1 MVNAAHRVYD
11 QSMRRRMTCFF
22 VAMSSLGI
30 LVSPAAAAGSQI
42 MISSPKIFTTVDRSN
57 PVVIDGTWANF
68 PTCNSG
74 GNYLTV
80 KVFGAPTDYKG
91 YNYNSG
97 WLKYDNVDLD
107 IDENVSAS
115 WQSPQPGPEGGSD
128 YDFAINIGSYSGQTF
143 HLSISTKSWA
153 PGSYPVK
160 ISGGSLTF
168 RPQDCGEV
176 ISGNMTIV
184 IPPLVTPKISCT
196 IVSSTPIRKS
206 DAADANCNSD
216 VYLTNIPLE
225 IQHNTSGAWVKTGK
239 QILAN
244 GNQFNVTKIPTEF
257 TGGNSL
263 RLSSVGVADKIAAFN
278 SEVFAYKVLPALV
291 SADLKIVLEK
301 FVSNGPM
308 TINILGTQAL
318 SSGLQLTLKSSIA
331 PAGPWAIEK
340 SFKSGV
346 LGSLSVNKPKGTWLL
361 LTSEAN
367 EQYASTDS
375 QPIQLL
381 DTPILTCSITSRVNA
396 GSKVTGK
403 CASMSTL
410 LSTPISYEFNDGQ
423 GWENFGVG
431 TFSGKSNSF
440 SFTAGSQGNSK
451 IRISS
456 VGLSGNYTAFVS
468 NVMNLQV
475 LKDPSSSSGS
485 TQTPSGKVDK
495 TSNAYKTMYTVGNNF
510 AKVSMANDT
519 AASQCGS
526 AMRTGLIRARGI
538 PQYLGVQ
545 TKMIQSFLKTA
556 SGWRGCLD
564 GFGK

>member
-1 MVNAAHRVYD
+1 
-11 QSMRRRMTCFF
+11 MRRFVTCFT
-22 VAMSSLGI
+22 VAIFSLGI
-30 LVSPAAAAGSQI
+30 LVGPAAAADSQI
-42 MISSPKIFTTVDRSN
+42 MISSPKIFTTIDRSS

-91 YNYNSG
+91 YNYNAG
-97 WLKYDNVDLD
+97 WLKYDNVDLV
-107 IDENVSAS
+107 IDENVSTM

-128 YDFAINIGSYSGQTF
+128 YDFAVNIGRYSGQTF
-143 HLSISTKSWA
+143 HVSISTKGWA

-168 RPQDCGEV
+168 RPQDCGDV

-196 IVSSTPIRKS
+196 IDSTAPIRK
-206 DAADANCNSD
+206 ADAVDASCNSD
-216 VYLTNIPLE
+216 VYLTNIPMD
-225 IQHNTSGAWVKTGK
+225 IQLNTSGAWVNTDK
-239 QILAN
+239 QILAT
-244 GNQFNVTKIPTEF
+244 GNQFSVFNIPTELI
-257 TGGNSL
+257 GGYSV
-263 RLSSVGVADKIAAFN
+263 RLSSVGVADKIAAFKT
-278 SEVFAYKVLPALV
+278 EVFSYKVLPALA
-291 SADLKIVLEK
+291 SADLRIALEK

-308 TINILGTQAL
+308 TIKILGAQAL
-318 SSGLQLTLKSSIA
+318 NTGLLLTLKSSIA

-381 DTPILTCSITSRVNA
+381 DTPSLTCSITSRVNA
-396 GSKVTGK
+396 GSKVTGN
-403 CASMSTL
+403 CVSTSAL

-423 GWENFGVG
+423 GWESFGVG
-431 TFSGKSNSF
+431 TFSGKSSSF

-451 IRISS
+451 IRVSS

-475 LKDPSSSSGS
+475 LKNPSSTSDS

-495 TSNAYKTMYTVGNNF
+495 TSNAYKTMFNVGSNF

-526 AMRTGLIRARGI
+526 ALRTGLIRARGI

>member
-1 MVNAAHRVYD
+1 
-11 QSMRRRMTCFF
+11 MRRFVTCFT
-22 VAMSSLGI
+22 VAIFSLGI
-30 LVSPAAAAGSQI
+30 LVGPAAAADSQI
-42 MISSPKIFTTVDRSN
+42 MISSPKIFTTIDRSS

-91 YNYNSG
+91 YNYNAG
-97 WLKYDNVDLD
+97 WLKYDNVDLV
-107 IDENVSAS
+107 IDENVSTM
-115 WQSPQPGPEGGSD
+115 WRSPQPGPEGGSD
-128 YDFAINIGSYSGQTF
+128 YDFAVNIGRYSGQTF
-143 HLSISTKSWA
+143 HVSISTKGWA

-168 RPQDCGEV
+168 RPQDCGDV

-196 IVSSTPIRKS
+196 IDSTAPIRK
-206 DAADANCNSD
+206 ADAVDASCNSD
-216 VYLTNIPLE
+216 VYLTNIPMD
-225 IQHNTSGAWVKTGK
+225 IQLNTSGAWVNTDK
-239 QILAN
+239 QILAT
-244 GNQFNVTKIPTEF
+244 GNQFSVFNIPTELI
-257 TGGNSL
+257 GGYSV
-263 RLSSVGVADKIAAFN
+263 RLSSVGVADKIAAFKT
-278 SEVFAYKVLPALV
+278 EVFSYKVLPALA
-291 SADLKIVLEK
+291 SADLRIALEK

-308 TINILGTQAL
+308 TIKILGAQAL
-318 SSGLQLTLKSSIA
+318 NTGLLLTLKSSIA

-381 DTPILTCSITSRVNA
+381 DTPSLTCSITIRVNA
-396 GSKVTGK
+396 GSKVTGN
-403 CASMSTL
+403 CVSTSAL

-423 GWENFGVG
+423 GWESFGVG
-431 TFSGKSNSF
+431 TFSGKSSSF

-451 IRISS
+451 IRVSS

-475 LKDPSSSSGS
+475 LKNPSSTSDS

-495 TSNAYKTMYTVGNNF
+495 TSNAYKTMFNVGSNF

-526 AMRTGLIRARGI
+526 ALRTGLIRARGI

>member
-1 MVNAAHRVYD
+1 
-11 QSMRRRMTCFF
+11 MRRFVTCFT
-22 VAMSSLGI
+22 VAIFSLGI
-30 LVSPAAAAGSQI
+30 LVGPAAAADSQI
-42 MISSPKIFTTVDRSN
+42 MISSPKIFTTIDRSS

-91 YNYNSG
+91 YNYNAG
-97 WLKYDNVDLD
+97 WLKYDNVDLA
-107 IDENVSAS
+107 IDENVSTM

-128 YDFAINIGSYSGQTF
+128 YDFAVNIGRYSGQTF
-143 HLSISTKSWA
+143 HVSISTKGWA

-168 RPQDCGEV
+168 RPQDCGDV

-196 IVSSTPIRKS
+196 VDSTAPIRK
-206 DAADANCNSD
+206 ADAVDASCNSD
-216 VYLTNIPLE
+216 VYLTNIPMD
-225 IQHNTSGAWVKTGK
+225 IQLNTSGAWVNTDK
-239 QILAN
+239 QILAT
-244 GNQFNVTKIPTEF
+244 GNQFSVFNIPTELI
-257 TGGNSL
+257 GGYSV
-263 RLSSVGVADKIAAFN
+263 RLSSVGVADKIAAFKT
-278 SEVFAYKVLPALV
+278 EVFSYKVLPALA
-291 SADLKIVLEK
+291 SADLRIALEK

-308 TINILGTQAL
+308 TIKILGAQAL
-318 SSGLQLTLKSSIA
+318 NTGLLLTLKSSIA

-381 DTPILTCSITSRVNA
+381 DTPSLTCSITIRVNA
-396 GSKVTGK
+396 GSKVTGN
-403 CASMSTL
+403 CVSTSAL

-423 GWENFGVG
+423 GWESFGVG
-431 TFSGKSNSF
+431 TFSGKSSSF

-451 IRISS
+451 IRVSS

-475 LKDPSSSSGS
+475 LKNPSSTSDS

-495 TSNAYKTMYTVGNNF
+495 TSNAYKTMFNVGSNF

-526 AMRTGLIRARGI
+526 ALRTGLIRARGI

>member
-1 MVNAAHRVYD
+1 
-11 QSMRRRMTCFF
+11 MRRFVTCFT
-22 VAMSSLGI
+22 VAIFSLGI
-30 LVSPAAAAGSQI
+30 LVGPAAAADSQI
-42 MISSPKIFTTVDRSN
+42 MISSPKIFTTIDRSS

-91 YNYNSG
+91 YNYNAG
-97 WLKYDNVDLD
+97 WLKYDNVDLV
-107 IDENVSAS
+107 IDENVSTM

-128 YDFAINIGSYSGQTF
+128 YDFAVNIGRYSGQTF
-143 HLSISTKSWA
+143 HVSISTKGWA
-153 PGSYPVK
+153 PGPYPVK

-168 RPQDCGEV
+168 RPQDCGDV

-196 IVSSTPIRKS
+196 IDSTAPIRK
-206 DAADANCNSD
+206 ADAVDASCNSD
-216 VYLTNIPLE
+216 VYLTNIPMD
-225 IQHNTSGAWVKTGK
+225 IQLNTSGAWVNTDK
-239 QILAN
+239 QILAT
-244 GNQFNVTKIPTEF
+244 GNQFSVFNIPTELI
-257 TGGNSL
+257 GGYSV
-263 RLSSVGVADKIAAFN
+263 RLSSVGVADKIAAFKT
-278 SEVFAYKVLPALV
+278 EVFSYKVLPALA
-291 SADLKIVLEK
+291 SADLRIALEK

-308 TINILGTQAL
+308 TIKILGAQAL
-318 SSGLQLTLKSSIA
+318 NTGLLLTLKSSIA

-381 DTPILTCSITSRVNA
+381 DTPSLTCSITSRVNA
-396 GSKVTGK
+396 GSKVTGN
-403 CASMSTL
+403 CVSTSAL

-423 GWENFGVG
+423 GWESFGVG
-431 TFSGKSNSF
+431 TFSGKSSSF

-451 IRISS
+451 IRVSS

-475 LKDPSSSSGS
+475 LKNPSSTSDS
-485 TQTPSGKVDK
+485 TQTHSGKVDK
-495 TSNAYKTMYTVGNNF
+495 TSNAYKTMFNVGSNF

-526 AMRTGLIRARGI
+526 ALRTGLIRARGI

>member
-1 MVNAAHRVYD
+1 V
-11 QSMRRRMTCFF
+11 TCFT
-22 VAMSSLGI
+22 VAIFSLGI
-30 LVSPAAAAGSQI
+30 LVGPAAAADSQI
-42 MISSPKIFTTVDRSN
+42 MISSPKIFTTIDRSS

-91 YNYNSG
+91 YNYNYGS
-97 WLKYDNVDLD
+97 LKYDNVDLV
-107 IDENVSAS
+107 IDENVSTM

-128 YDFAINIGSYSGQTF
+128 YDFAVNIGRYSGQTF
-143 HLSISTKSWA
+143 HVSISTKGWA

-196 IVSSTPIRKS
+196 IDSTAPIRKS
-206 DAADANCNSD
+206 DAVDASCNSD
-216 VYLTNIPLE
+216 IYLTNIPMD
-225 IQHNTSGAWVKTGK
+225 IQLNTSGAWVNTDK
-239 QILAN
+239 QILAT
-244 GNQFNVTKIPTEF
+244 GNQFSVFNIPTELI
-257 TGGNSL
+257 GGYSV
-263 RLSSVGVADKIAAFN
+263 RLSSVGVADKIAAFKT
-278 SEVFAYKVLPALV
+278 EVFSYKVLPALA
-291 SADLKIVLEK
+291 SADLRIALEK

-308 TINILGTQAL
+308 TIKILGAQAL
-318 SSGLQLTLKSSIA
+318 NTGLLLTLKSSIA

-381 DTPILTCSITSRVNA
+381 DTPSLTCSITSRVNA
-396 GSKVTGK
+396 GSKVTGN
-403 CASMSTL
+403 CVSTSAL

-423 GWENFGVG
+423 GWESFGVG
-431 TFSGKSNSF
+431 TFSGKSSSF

-451 IRISS
+451 IRVSS

-475 LKDPSSSSGS
+475 LKNPSSTSDS

-495 TSNAYKTMYTVGNNF
+495 TSNAYKTMFNVGSNF

-526 AMRTGLIRARGI
+526 ALRTGLIRARGI

>member
-1 MVNAAHRVYD
+1 
-11 QSMRRRMTCFF
+11 MRRFVTCFT
-22 VAMSSLGI
+22 VAIFSLGI
-30 LVSPAAAAGSQI
+30 LVGPAAAADSQI
-42 MISSPKIFTTVDRSN
+42 MISSPKIFTTIDRSS

-91 YNYNSG
+91 YNYNYGS
-97 WLKYDNVDLD
+97 LKYDNVDLV
-107 IDENVSAS
+107 IDENVSTM

-128 YDFAINIGSYSGQTF
+128 YDFAVNIGRYSGQTF
-143 HLSISTKSWA
+143 HVSISTKGWA

-196 IVSSTPIRKS
+196 IDSTAPIRKS
-206 DAADANCNSD
+206 DAVDASCNSD
-216 VYLTNIPLE
+216 IYLTNIPMD
-225 IQHNTSGAWVKTGK
+225 IQLNTSGAWVNTDK
-239 QILAN
+239 QILAT
-244 GNQFNVTKIPTEF
+244 GNQFSVFNIPTELI
-257 TGGNSL
+257 GGYSV
-263 RLSSVGVADKIAAFN
+263 RLSSVGVADKIAAFKT
-278 SEVFAYKVLPALV
+278 EVFSYKVLPALA
-291 SADLKIVLEK
+291 SADLRIALEK

-308 TINILGTQAL
+308 TIKILGAQAL
-318 SSGLQLTLKSSIA
+318 NTGLLLTLKSSIA

-381 DTPILTCSITSRVNA
+381 DTPSLTCSITSRVNA
-396 GSKVTGK
+396 GSKVTGN
-403 CASMSTL
+403 CVSTSAL

-423 GWENFGVG
+423 GWESFGVG
-431 TFSGKSNSF
+431 TFSGKSSSF

-451 IRISS
+451 IRVSS

-475 LKDPSSSSGS
+475 LKNPSSTSDS

-495 TSNAYKTMYTVGNNF
+495 TSNAYKTMFNVGSNF

-526 AMRTGLIRARGI
+526 ALRTGLIRARGI

>member
-1 MVNAAHRVYD
+1 
-11 QSMRRRMTCFF
+11 MTCFT
-22 VAMSSLGI
+22 VAIFSLGI
-30 LVSPAAAAGSQI
+30 LVGPAAAADSQI
-42 MISSPKIFTTVDRSN
+42 MISSPKIFTTIDRSS

-91 YNYNSG
+91 YNYNAG
-97 WLKYDNVDLD
+97 WLKYDNVDLV
-107 IDENVSAS
+107 IDENVSTM
-115 WQSPQPGPEGGSD
+115 WQSPQPGPERGSD
-128 YDFAINIGSYSGQTF
+128 YDFAVNIGRYSGQTF
-143 HLSISTKSWA
+143 HVSISTKGWA

-168 RPQDCGEV
+168 RPQDCGDV

-196 IVSSTPIRKS
+196 IDSTAPIRK
-206 DAADANCNSD
+206 ADAVDASCNSD
-216 VYLTNIPLE
+216 VYLTNIPMD
-225 IQHNTSGAWVKTGK
+225 IQLNTSGAWVNTDK
-239 QILAN
+239 QILAT
-244 GNQFNVTKIPTEF
+244 GNQFSVFNIPTELI
-257 TGGNSL
+257 GGYSV
-263 RLSSVGVADKIAAFN
+263 RLSSVGVADKIAAFKT
-278 SEVFAYKVLPALV
+278 EVFSYKVLPALA
-291 SADLKIVLEK
+291 SADLRIALEK

-308 TINILGTQAL
+308 TIKILGAQAL
-318 SSGLQLTLKSSIA
+318 NTGLLLTLKSSIA

-381 DTPILTCSITSRVNA
+381 DTPSLTCSITSRVNA
-396 GSKVTGK
+396 GSKVTGN
-403 CASMSTL
+403 CVSTSAL

-423 GWENFGVG
+423 GWESFGVG
-431 TFSGKSNSF
+431 TFSGKSSSF

-451 IRISS
+451 IRVSS

-475 LKDPSSSSGS
+475 LKNPSSTSDS

-495 TSNAYKTMYTVGNNF
+495 TSNAYKTMFNVGSNF

-526 AMRTGLIRARGI
+526 ALRTGLIRARGI

>member
-1 MVNAAHRVYD
+1 
-11 QSMRRRMTCFF
+11 MTCFT
-22 VAMSSLGI
+22 VAIFSLGI
-30 LVSPAAAAGSQI
+30 LVGPAAAADSQI
-42 MISSPKIFTTVDRSN
+42 MISSPKIFTTIDRSS

-91 YNYNSG
+91 YNYNYGS
-97 WLKYDNVDLD
+97 LKYDNVDLV
-107 IDENVSAS
+107 IDENVSTM

-128 YDFAINIGSYSGQTF
+128 YDFAVNIGRYSGQTF
-143 HLSISTKSWA
+143 HVSISTKGWA

-196 IVSSTPIRKS
+196 IDSTAPIRKS
-206 DAADANCNSD
+206 DAVDASCNSD
-216 VYLTNIPLE
+216 IYLTNIPMD
-225 IQHNTSGAWVKTGK
+225 IQLNTSGAWVNTDK
-239 QILAN
+239 QILAT
-244 GNQFNVTKIPTEF
+244 GNQFSVFNIPTELI
-257 TGGNSL
+257 GGYSV
-263 RLSSVGVADKIAAFN
+263 RLSSVGVADKIAAFKT
-278 SEVFAYKVLPALV
+278 EVFSYKVLPALA
-291 SADLKIVLEK
+291 SADLRIALEK

-308 TINILGTQAL
+308 TIKILGAQAL
-318 SSGLQLTLKSSIA
+318 NTGLLLTLKSSIA

-381 DTPILTCSITSRVNA
+381 DTPSLTCSITSRVNA
-396 GSKVTGK
+396 GSKVTGN
-403 CASMSTL
+403 CVSTSAL

-423 GWENFGVG
+423 GWESFGVG
-431 TFSGKSNSF
+431 TFSGKSSSF

-451 IRISS
+451 IRVSS

-475 LKDPSSSSGS
+475 LKNPSSTSDS

-495 TSNAYKTMYTVGNNF
+495 TSNAYKTMFNVGSNF

-526 AMRTGLIRARGI
+526 ALRTGLIRARGI

>member
-1 MVNAAHRVYD
+1 
-11 QSMRRRMTCFF
+11 MRRFVTCFT
-22 VAMSSLGI
+22 VAIFSLGI
-30 LVSPAAAAGSQI
+30 LVGPAAAADSQI
-42 MISSPKIFTTVDRSN
+42 MISSPKIFTTIDRSS

-91 YNYNSG
+91 YNYNYVS
-97 WLKYDNVDLD
+97 LKYDNVDLV
-107 IDENVSAS
+107 IDENVSTM

-128 YDFAINIGSYSGQTF
+128 YDFAVNIGRYSGQTF
-143 HLSISTKSWA
+143 HVSISTKGWA

-196 IVSSTPIRKS
+196 IDSTAPIRKS
-206 DAADANCNSD
+206 DAVDASCNSD
-216 VYLTNIPLE
+216 IYLTNIPMD
-225 IQHNTSGAWVKTGK
+225 IQLNTSGAWVNTDK
-239 QILAN
+239 QILAT
-244 GNQFNVTKIPTEF
+244 GNQFSVFNIPTELI
-257 TGGNSL
+257 GGYSV
-263 RLSSVGVADKIAAFN
+263 RLSSVGVADKIAAFKT
-278 SEVFAYKVLPALV
+278 EVFSYKVLPALA
-291 SADLKIVLEK
+291 SADLRIALEK

-308 TINILGTQAL
+308 TIKILGAQAL
-318 SSGLQLTLKSSIA
+318 NTGLLLTLKSSIA

-381 DTPILTCSITSRVNA
+381 DTPSLTCSITSRVNA
-396 GSKVTGK
+396 GSKVTGN
-403 CASMSTL
+403 CVSTSAL

-423 GWENFGVG
+423 GWESFGVG
-431 TFSGKSNSF
+431 TFSGKSSSF

-451 IRISS
+451 IRVSS

-475 LKDPSSSSGS
+475 LKNPSSTSDS

-495 TSNAYKTMYTVGNNF
+495 TSNAYKTMFNVGSNF

-526 AMRTGLIRARGI
+526 ALRTGLIRARGI